1 MRSSWKGQTVNEIWK
16 INFWDDFCI
25 YCNYKTLFY
34 YFRQHIPIQ
43 HDKSI
48 VMKKIILFTLL
59 TASLGLYIS
68 WAQPANIQD
77 NPKYGADS
85 AARMDCANNLST
97 MSEFM
102 KINLLDHAFP
112 SWQLVFNDCPAS
124 SKNIYLYGVKIYR
137 ARVARQQDPAMKA
150 TALDTLMLIYDRRI
164 EHFGQEAL
172 VLGRKGLDLL
182 RYDNS
187 QVKRAYGY
195 LKESA
200 DLGKNKTEDAVML
213 ALVQTSNV
221 LFKQGEMEGKELV
234 DNYLIAS
241 EVEIAHIET
250 GKNVKRAETALQNI
264 EAIFANS
271 GAADCETLVQIF
283 TPKFEQAP
291 EDADFLKKVTA
302 LLSNQDCEDSE
313 LFART
318 SENLYK
324 IEPSSQ
330 AAYNLAKLFY
340 KNEDYEKSVGYY
352 QEAINGDADAEQ
364 KAQYHYEL
372 GLILFS
378 KYDDLSNARSHA
390 RQAIQNKPGWGQPY
404 ILIGNLYASSSDN
417 CGEND
422 FEKTTVFW
430 AAVDKF
436 AQAKSADAE
445 VTDEANELIAKY
457 KAYFP
462 NVEDAFFYG
471 FENGQAYT
479 VGCWINEQTTVRT
492 RQ

>member
-1 MRSSWKGQTVNEIWK
+1 
-16 INFWDDFCI
+16 
-25 YCNYKTLFY
+25 
-34 YFRQHIPIQ
+34 
-43 HDKSI
+43 
-48 VMKKIILFTLL
+48 MKKIILFTLF
-59 TASLGLYIS
+59 TVSLGLYIT

-77 NPKYGADS
+77 NPKYGTDS
-85 AARMDCANNLST
+85 ASRMNCANNLST

-102 KINLLDHAFP
+102 KIDLLDHAFP
-112 SWQLVFNDCPAS
+112 SWQIVFNECPAS
-124 SKNIYLYGVKIYR
+124 SKNIYLYGIKIYR
-137 ARVARQQDPAMKA
+137 TRVARQQDPAQKA

-164 EHFGQEAL
+164 EYFGQEGL

-182 RYDNS
+182 RNDNS
-187 QVKRAYGY
+187 QVQRAYEY

-200 DLGKNKTEDAVML
+200 NLGKGKTEDAVLL
-213 ALVQTSNV
+213 ALMQTSNV
-221 LFKQGEMEGKELV
+221 LFKQDQMDGRELI
-234 DNYLIAS
+234 DNYLFSTDILNARMKTAS
-241 EVEIAHIET
+241 
-250 GKNVKRAETALQNI
+250 NVSRAETCMKNI

-271 GAADCETLVQIF
+271 GAADCETLVEIF
-283 TPKFEQAP
+283 TPKFEETP
-291 EDADFLKKVTA
+291 EDLEFLKKLTS
-302 LLSNQDCEDSE
+302 LLADQDCEETE
-313 LFART
+313 LFASA

-340 KNEDYEKSVGYY
+340 KNEDYDKSIGYY

-378 KYDDLSNARSHA
+378 KYDDLANARSNARK
-390 RQAIQNKPGWGQPY
+390 AIENKPGWGDPY

-422 FEKTTVFW
+422 FEKMTVFW

-436 AQAKSADAE
+436 QQAKSVDPE
-445 VTDEANELIAKY
+445 CGSEANELIAKY

-471 FENGQAYT
+471 HEAGKEYT
-479 VGCWINEQTTVRT
+479 VGCWINERTTVRT

>member
-1 MRSSWKGQTVNEIWK
+1 
-16 INFWDDFCI
+16 
-25 YCNYKTLFY
+25 
-34 YFRQHIPIQ
+34 
-43 HDKSI
+43 
-48 VMKKIILFTLL
+48 MKKIILFTLV
-59 TASLGLYIS
+59 TVSLGLYNT
-68 WAQPANIQD
+68 WAQPVDIQD
-77 NPKYGADS
+77 NPKYGTDS
-85 AARMDCANNLST
+85 ASRLDCANNLST

-102 KINLLDHAFP
+102 KIDLLDHAFP
-112 SWQLVFNDCPAS
+112 SWQLVFNECPAS
-124 SKNIYLYGVKIYR
+124 SKNIYLYGIKIYR
-137 ARVARQQDPAMKA
+137 ARVAKQQDPAQKS
-150 TALDTLMLIYDRRI
+150 TALDTLMLVYDRRI
-164 EHFGQEAL
+164 EYFGQEAL

-187 QVKRAYGY
+187 QVQRVYEY

-200 DLGKNKTEDAVML
+200 TLGKGKTEDAVMM
-213 ALVQTSNV
+213 ALMQTSNV
-221 LFKQGEMEGKELV
+221 LFKQDGMDGRELI
-234 DNYLIAS
+234 DNYLFS
-241 EVEIAHIET
+241 TEILTARIKA
-250 GKNVKRAETALQNI
+250 GKNASRAETALKNI

-271 GAADCETLVQIF
+271 GAADCETLVEIF
-283 TPKFEQAP
+283 TPKFEETP
-291 EDADFLKKVTA
+291 DDLEFLKKLTS
-302 LLSNQDCEDSE
+302 LLANQDCEE
-313 LFART
+313 TGLFAGA

-340 KNEDYEKSVGYY
+340 KKEDIDKSITYY
-352 QEAINGDADAEQ
+352 KEAINGDADAEQ
-364 KAQYHYEL
+364 KAQLHYEL

-378 KYDDLSNARSHA
+378 KYDDLTNARSNARK
-390 RQAIQNKPGWGQPY
+390 AIENKPGWGQPY

-436 AQAKSADAE
+436 QQAKSVDSE
-445 VTDEANELIAKY
+445 CSTEANELIAKY

-471 FENGQAYT
+471 HEAGKEYT
-479 VGCWINEQTTVRT
+479 VGCWINEKTTVRT

>member
-1 MRSSWKGQTVNEIWK
+1 
-16 INFWDDFCI
+16 
-25 YCNYKTLFY
+25 
-34 YFRQHIPIQ
+34 
-43 HDKSI
+43 
-48 VMKKIILFTLL
+48 MKKIILLTLFTV
-59 TASLGLYIS
+59 SLGLYNT
-68 WAQPANIQD
+68 WAQPASIED

-85 AARMDCANNLST
+85 ASRLDCANNLST

-102 KINLLDHAFP
+102 KIDLLDHAFL
-112 SWQLVFNDCPAS
+112 SWQIVFNNCPAS

-137 ARVARQQDPAMKA
+137 ARVARQQDPAQKS

-164 EHFGQEAL
+164 EHFGQEGL

-187 QVKRAYGY
+187 QVQRAYEY

-200 DLGKNKTEDAVML
+200 TLGKGKTEDAVML
-213 ALVQTSNV
+213 ALMQTSNV
-221 LFKQGEMEGKELV
+221 LFKQGEMDGRELI
-234 DNYLIAS
+234 DNYLMAADIES
-241 EVEIAHIET
+241 AHIAA
-250 GKNVKRAETALQNI
+250 GKNVDRAETALQNI
-264 EAIFANS
+264 EAIFASS
-271 GAADCETLVQIF
+271 GAADCETLVEIF
-283 TPKFEQAP
+283 TPKFEETP
-291 EDADFLKKVTA
+291 EDLEFLKKLTS
-302 LLSNQDCEDSE
+302 LLAGQDCEE
-313 LFART
+313 TGLFASA

-340 KNEDYEKSVGYY
+340 KKEDYDKSIVYY
-352 QEAINGDADAEQ
+352 KEAINGDADVED

-378 KYDDLSNARSHA
+378 KYDDLTNARSNARK
-390 RQAIQNKPGWGQPY
+390 AIENRPGWGQPY

-436 AQAKSADAE
+436 QQAKSVDSECSA
-445 VTDEANELIAKY
+445 EANELIAKY

-471 FENGQAYT
+471 HEGGKEYT
-479 VGCWINEQTTVRT
+479 VGCCINEKTTVRT

>member
-1 MRSSWKGQTVNEIWK
+1 
-16 INFWDDFCI
+16 
-25 YCNYKTLFY
+25 
-34 YFRQHIPIQ
+34 
-43 HDKSI
+43 
-48 VMKKIILFTLL
+48 MKKIILLTLFTV
-59 TASLGLYIS
+59 SLGLYNT
-68 WAQPANIQD
+68 WAQPANIED
-77 NPKYGADS
+77 NPKYGTDS
-85 AARMDCANNLST
+85 VSRMDCANNLST

-102 KINLLDHAFP
+102 KIDLLDHAFP
-112 SWQLVFNDCPAS
+112 SWQVVFNDCPAS

-137 ARVARQQDPAMKA
+137 ARLTRQQDPAMKS
-150 TALDTLMLIYDRRI
+150 TSLDTLMLIYDRRI

-172 VLGRKGLDLL
+172 VMGRKGLDLL

-187 QVKRAYGY
+187 QVQRAYDY
-195 LKESA
+195 LKESS
-200 DLGKNKTEDAVML
+200 DIGKGKTEDAVML
-213 ALVQTSNV
+213 ALMQTSNV
-221 LFKQGEMEGKELV
+221 LFKQNVMDGRDLI
-234 DNYLIAS
+234 DNYLFS
-241 EVEIAHIET
+241 TEILNARIKA
-250 GKNVKRAETALQNI
+250 GKNVSRAETALKNI

-271 GAADCETLVQIF
+271 GAADCETLVEIF
-283 TPKFEQAP
+283 TPKFEETP
-291 EDADFLKKVTA
+291 EDPEFLKKITS
-302 LLSNQDCEDSE
+302 LLASQDCEDNE
-313 LFART
+313 LFAGT

-340 KNEDYEKSVGYY
+340 KQEDYDKSVTYY
-352 QEAINGDADAEQ
+352 KEAINGDAEAEL

-378 KYDDLSNARSHA
+378 KYDDLTNARSNARK
-390 RQAIQNKPGWGQPY
+390 AIENKPGWGEPY

-436 AQAKSADAE
+436 QQAKSVDSECSA
-445 VTDEANELIAKY
+445 EANDLITKY

-471 FENGQAYT
+471 FEAGKEYT
-479 VGCWINEQTTVRT
+479 VGCWINEKTTVRT

>member
-1 MRSSWKGQTVNEIWK
+1 
-16 INFWDDFCI
+16 
-25 YCNYKTLFY
+25 
-34 YFRQHIPIQ
+34 
-43 HDKSI
+43 
-48 VMKKIILFTLL
+48 MKKIILFTVF
-59 TASLGLYIS
+59 TASLGLYITQ
-68 WAQPANIQD
+68 AQPANIQD
-77 NPKYGADS
+77 NPKYGTDS
-85 AARMDCANNLST
+85 ASRTNCANNLST

-102 KINLLDHAFP
+102 KIDLLDHAFP

-124 SKNIYLYGVKIYR
+124 SKNIYLYGIKIYR
-137 ARVARQQDPAMKA
+137 ARVSKQKDPALKA
-150 TALDTLMLIYDRRI
+150 SALDTLMLIYDRRI
-164 EHFGQEAL
+164 ENFGQEPL

-187 QVKRAYGY
+187 QVQRAYDY
-195 LKESA
+195 LKQSA
-200 DLGKNKTEDAVML
+200 DLGKGKTEDAVML
-213 ALVQTSNV
+213 ALMQTSNV
-221 LFKQGEMEGKELV
+221 LFKQDVMDGRELI
-234 DNYLIAS
+234 DNYLFS
-241 EVEIAHIET
+241 TEILNARIKA
-250 GKNVKRAETALQNI
+250 GKNVSRAETALKNI

-271 GAADCETLVQIF
+271 GAADCETLVEIF
-283 TPKFEQAP
+283 TPKFEETP
-291 EDADFLKKVTA
+291 EDPEFLKKITS
-302 LLSNQDCEDSE
+302 LLSSQDCEDTK
-313 LFART
+313 LFAVT

-340 KNEDYEKSVGYY
+340 KNEDYDKSVDYY

-372 GLILFS
+372 GLIQFS
-378 KYDDLSNARSHA
+378 KYDDLANARSNARK
-390 RQAIQNKPGWGQPY
+390 AIENKPGWGQPY

-422 FEKTTVFW
+422 FEKITVFW

-436 AQAKSADAE
+436 QQAKSADTECSA
-445 VTDEANELIAKY
+445 EANELIAKY

-471 FENGQAYT
+471 YEAGKDYT
-479 VGCWINEQTTVRT
+479 IGCWINEKTTVRT

>member
-1 MRSSWKGQTVNEIWK
+1 
-16 INFWDDFCI
+16 
-25 YCNYKTLFY
+25 
-34 YFRQHIPIQ
+34 
-43 HDKSI
+43 
-48 VMKKIILFTLL
+48 MKKIILFTLFVVN
-59 TASLGLYIS
+59 LGLYNT

-85 AARMDCANNLST
+85 ASRMDCANNLST

-102 KINLLDHAFP
+102 KIDLLDHAYP
-112 SWQLVFNDCPAS
+112 SWYMVFNDCPAS
-124 SKNIYLYGVKIYR
+124 SKNIYLYGIKIYR
-137 ARVARQQDPAMKA
+137 KRVSEQKDPAKKA
-150 TALDTLMLIYDRRI
+150 SALDTLMLIYDRRI
-164 EHFGQEAL
+164 EHFGQDAL

-187 QVKRAYGY
+187 QVQRAYEY

-200 DLGKNKTEDAVML
+200 NLGKGKTEDAVLL
-213 ALVQTSNV
+213 ALMQTSNV
-221 LFKQGEMEGKELV
+221 LFKQDQMDGRELI
-234 DNYLIAS
+234 DNYLYSTDILNARMKTAS
-241 EVEIAHIET
+241 
-250 GKNVKRAETALQNI
+250 NVSRAETCMKNI

-271 GAADCETLVQIF
+271 GAADCETLVEIF
-283 TPKFEQAP
+283 TPKFEETP
-291 EDADFLKKVTA
+291 EDLEFLKKLTS
-302 LLSNQDCEDSE
+302 LLADQDCEETE
-313 LFART
+313 LFASA

-340 KNEDYEKSVGYY
+340 KNEDYDKSIGYY

-378 KYDDLSNARSHA
+378 KYDDLANARSNARK
-390 RQAIQNKPGWGQPY
+390 AIENKPGWGDPY

-436 AQAKSADAE
+436 QQAKSVDPE
-445 VTDEANELIAKY
+445 CGSEANELIAKY

-462 NVEDAFFYG
+462 NVEDAFFYS
-471 FENGQAYT
+471 FEAGKEYT
-479 VGCWINEQTTVRT
+479 VGCWINERTTVRT

>member
-1 MRSSWKGQTVNEIWK
+1 M
-16 INFWDDFCI
+16 
-25 YCNYKTLFY
+25 
-34 YFRQHIPIQ
+34 
-43 HDKSI
+43 
-48 VMKKIILFTLL
+48 
-59 TASLGLYIS
+59 
-68 WAQPANIQD
+68 
-77 NPKYGADS
+77 
-85 AARMDCANNLST
+85 
-97 MSEFM
+97 
-102 KINLLDHAFP
+102 
-112 SWQLVFNDCPAS
+112 
-124 SKNIYLYGVKIYR
+124 
-137 ARVARQQDPAMKA
+137 
-150 TALDTLMLIYDRRI
+150 

-187 QVKRAYGY
+187 QVKRVYDY

-200 DLGKNKTEDAVML
+200 DLGKGKTEDAVFV
-213 ALVQTSNV
+213 ALMQTSNA
-221 LFKQGEMEGKELV
+221 LFKNDEMDGRELI
-234 DNYLIAS
+234 DNYLFTTEILNAS
-241 EVEIAHIET
+241 IKA
-250 GKNVKRAETALQNI
+250 GKDADRAQTALTNI
-264 EAIFANS
+264 EGIFANS

-283 TPKFEQAP
+283 TPKFELTP
-291 EDADFLKKVTA
+291 EDPDLLKKVTS
-302 LLSNQDCEDSE
+302 LLADQDCEDTE

-340 KNEDYEKSVGYY
+340 KNEDYEKSVAYY
-352 QEAINGDADAEQ
+352 EESINGDADAEL
-364 KAQYHYEL
+364 KAKYHYEL

-378 KYDDLSNARSHA
+378 KYDDLTNARSHA
-390 RQAIQNKPGWGQPY
+390 RKAIENKPGWGDPY

-436 AQAKSADAE
+436 QQAKSADSE
-445 VTDEANELIAKY
+445 VSAQVNELIAKY
-457 KAYFP
+457 SAYFP

-479 VGCWINEQTTVRT
+479 VGCWINEKTTIRT

>member
-1 MRSSWKGQTVNEIWK
+1 
-16 INFWDDFCI
+16 
-25 YCNYKTLFY
+25 
-34 YFRQHIPIQ
+34 
-43 HDKSI
+43 
-48 VMKKIILFTLL
+48 MKKIILFTFF
-59 TASLGLYIS
+59 TVSLGLFITS
-68 WAQPANIQD
+68 AQPNIQD

-85 AARMDCANNLST
+85 ASRLNCANNLST

-102 KINLLDHAFP
+102 KIDLLDHAYP
-112 SWQLVFNDCPAS
+112 SWKMVFNDCPAS
-124 SKNIYLYGVKIYR
+124 SKNIYLYGIKIFR
-137 ARVARQQDPAMKA
+137 ARLTKQQDPALKA
-150 TALDTLMLIYDRRI
+150 TSLDTLMLIYDRRI

-187 QVKRAYGY
+187 QVGRAYEY
-195 LKESA
+195 LKGSA
-200 DLGKNKTEDAVML
+200 DLGKGKTEDAVML
-213 ALVQTSNV
+213 ALMQTSNV
-221 LFKQGEMEGKELV
+221 LFKKGEMEGRELI
-234 DNYLIAS
+234 DNYLFS
-241 EVEIAHIET
+241 TEILNARIKA
-250 GKNVKRAETALQNI
+250 GRNVSRAETALKNI

-271 GAADCETLVQIF
+271 GAADCETLVEIF
-283 TPKFEQAP
+283 TPKFEETP
-291 EDADFLKKVTA
+291 EDAEFLKKVTS
-302 LLSNQDCEDSE
+302 LLSNQDCDDTD
-313 LFART
+313 LFARS

-324 IEPSSQ
+324 IEPSAQ
-330 AAYNLAKLFY
+330 AAYNLAKLFF
-340 KNEDYEKSVGYY
+340 KKEDFEKSVDYY
-352 QEAINGDADAEQ
+352 EEAINGETDADL

-390 RQAIQNKPGWGQPY
+390 RQAIQSKPGWGDPY

-436 AQAKSADAE
+436 QQAKSADAE
-445 VTDEANELIAKY
+445 ATAEANELIGKY
-457 KAYFP
+457 SAYFP
-462 NVEDAFFYG
+462 NVEDAFFHG

-479 VGCWINEQTTVRT
+479 VGCWINERTTVRT

>member
-1 MRSSWKGQTVNEIWK
+1 
-16 INFWDDFCI
+16 
-25 YCNYKTLFY
+25 
-34 YFRQHIPIQ
+34 
-43 HDKSI
+43 
-48 VMKKIILFTLL
+48 MKKIILFTLFVVN
-59 TASLGLYIS
+59 LGLFNI

-85 AARMDCANNLST
+85 ASRMDCANNLST

-102 KINLLDHAFP
+102 KIDLLDHAYP
-112 SWQLVFNDCPAS
+112 SWHKVFNDCPAS
-124 SKNIYLYGVKIYR
+124 SKNIYLYGIKIYR
-137 ARVARQQDPAMKA
+137 KRVSEQKDPAKKA
-150 TALDTLMLIYDRRI
+150 SALDTLMMIYDRRI

-187 QVKRAYGY
+187 QVQRAYEY

-200 DLGKNKTEDAVML
+200 NLGKTKTEDAVLL
-213 ALVQTSNV
+213 AGMQTSNV
-221 LFKQGEMEGKELV
+221 LFKQDVMDGRELI
-234 DNYLIAS
+234 DNYLFAT
-241 EVEIAHIET
+241 EILNARIKA
-250 GKNVKRAETALQNI
+250 GKNVSRAETALKNI

-271 GAADCETLVQIF
+271 GAADCEILVEIF
-283 TPKFEQAP
+283 TPKFEETP
-291 EDADFLKKVTA
+291 DDPDLLKKVTS
-302 LLSNQDCEDSE
+302 LLADRDCEDTE
-313 LFART
+313 LFSRT

-340 KNEDYEKSVGYY
+340 KNEDYDKSIGYY
-352 QEAINGDADAEQ
+352 EEAINGDADADL

-378 KYDDLSNARSHA
+378 KYDDLTNARSHA
-390 RQAIQNKPGWGQPY
+390 RQAIQSKPGWGDPY

-436 AQAKSADAE
+436 QQAKSVDSE
-445 VTDEANELIAKY
+445 CTSEANELTTKY
-457 KAYFP
+457 RAYFP

-471 FENGQAYT
+471 FENGQPYT
-479 VGCWINEQTTVRT
+479 VGCWINEKTTVRT

>member
-1 MRSSWKGQTVNEIWK
+1 
-16 INFWDDFCI
+16 
-25 YCNYKTLFY
+25 
-34 YFRQHIPIQ
+34 
-43 HDKSI
+43 
-48 VMKKIILFTLL
+48 MKKIILFTLILVGYGL
-59 TASLGLYIS
+59 TAV

-77 NPKYGADS
+77 NPKYGPDS
-85 AARMDCANNLST
+85 ASRMECANNLST

-124 SKNIYLYGVKIYR
+124 SKNIYLYGVRIYR
-137 ARVARQQDPAMKA
+137 ERISNQTDPALIA
-150 TALDTLMLIYDRRI
+150 NALDTLMLIYDRRI

-187 QVKRAYGY
+187 QVQTSYDY
-195 LKESA
+195 LKRSA
-200 DLGKNKTEDAVML
+200 DLGKGKTEDAVLL
-213 ALVQTSNV
+213 ALMQTSNV
-221 LFKQGEMEGKELV
+221 LFKQDQMDGRVLI
-234 DNYLIAS
+234 DNYLFSTDILNARIKAGQNKS
-241 EVEIAHIET
+241 
-250 GKNVKRAETALQNI
+250 RAETALQNI

-271 GAADCETLVQIF
+271 GAADCETLVEIF
-283 TPKFEQAP
+283 TPKFEETP
-291 EDADFLKKVTA
+291 EDAEFLKKITS
-302 LLSNQDCEDSE
+302 LLSNQDCDDTE
-313 LFART
+313 LFARA

-324 IEPSSQ
+324 IEPSSL
-330 AAYNLAKLFY
+330 AAYNLAKLFF
-340 KNEDYEKSVGYY
+340 KKEEFEKSVSYY
-352 QEAINGDADAEQ
+352 EEAINGDAAPEE

-378 KYDDLSNARSHA
+378 KYDNLTSARSHA
-390 RQAIQNKPGWGQPY
+390 WQAIQIKSAWGAPY

-417 CGEND
+417 CGENE

-436 AQAKSADAE
+436 QQAKSVDSEAS
-445 VTDEANELIAKY
+445 DEANELIAKY
-457 KAYFP
+457 SAYFP

-471 FENGQAYT
+471 CENGQSYT
-479 VGCWINEQTTVRT
+479 VGCWINENTTVRT